1 MYNSYFYVSI
11 IKYRIR
17 AICNKLLIAVFT
29 VYLFQSTLVQWRT
42 AFWVCFAVL
51 VGTNVIYCIWADGK
65 QQWWD
70 DVRQFGYPENWKH
83 GPLSKENLDKEK
95 SKKKEAEGTAL

>member
-1 MYNSYFYVSI
+1 MNITPKQI
-11 IKYRIR
+11 I
-17 AICNKLLIAVFT
+17 NKIQSFP
-29 VYLFQSTLVQWRT
+29 QSTLSEWRG

-70 DVRQFGYPENWKH
+70 DVRQYGYPPEWKH
-83 GPLSKENLDKEK
+83 GSLIKEDNPEVPESIKLSEEKE
-95 SKKKEAEGTAL
+95 